1 MGWITE
7 KISNNNEIRTWRDH
21 IPLDWKYTAGVAG
34 ERFLQL
40 LKQGKIQAAI
50 CRSCNKSFLP
60 PKIFCKDCFIQL
72 TEWKEV
78 AGDSGFIYSFTKVRT
93 TDKKEGANTARI
105 IVLVKFEG
113 IEGGLLGRF
122 KTGREEPRIG
132 MKVKPVFKKREN
144 RKGELSDI
152 EYFEKI

>member
-1 MGWITE
+1 MILE
-7 KISNNNEIRTWRDH
+7 KIADNSEIRTWRDH
-21 IPLDWKYTAGVAG
+21 IPLQWKYTAGEAG

-40 LKQGKIQAAI
+40 LKQGKIQAAF
-50 CRSCNKSFLP
+50 CRSCAKSFLP

-78 AGDSGFIYSFTKVRT
+78 PEDSGFIYSFTKVHSPQ
-93 TDKKEGANTARI
+93 KKEDSRI

-132 MKVKPVFKKREN
+132 MKVKPVFRKREP
-144 RKGELSDI
+144 RKGELADI

>member
-1 MGWITE
+1 M
-7 KISNNNEIRTWRDH
+7 
-21 IPLDWKYTAGVAG
+21 
-34 ERFLQL
+34 QL

-60 PKIFCKDCFIQL
+60 PKIFCTDCFIQL
-72 TEWKEV
+72 TERKEV
-78 AGDSGFIYSFTKVRT
+78 TEDSGSIYSFTKVRT
-93 TDKKEGANTARI
+93 TEKKEEANSGRI
-105 IVLVKFEG
+105 IVLVRFEG

>member
-1 MGWITE
+1 LE
-7 KISNNNEIRTWRDH
+7 KITNNQDIRTWRDH
-21 IPLDWKYTAGVAG
+21 IPLDWKYTAGIAG

-40 LKQGKIQAAI
+40 MKQGKIQAAV
-50 CRSCNKSFLP
+50 CRSCNKSYVP

-72 TEWKEV
+72 NEWKEV
-78 AGDSGFIYSFTKVRT
+78 PEDSGYIYSFTKPRGERPSV
-93 TDKKEGANTARI
+93 

-122 KTGREEPRIG
+122 KAGREEPRIG
-132 MKVKPVFKKREN
+132 MKVKPIFKRKDQ
-144 RKGELSDI
+144 RKGEIYDI

>member
-1 MGWITE
+1 ME
-7 KISNNNEIRTWRDH
+7 KISNNSEIRTWRDH
-21 IPLDWKYTAGVAG
+21 IPLDFKYTAGVAG

-40 LKQGKIQAAI
+40 LKQGKIQAAV
-50 CRSCNKSFLP
+50 CRTCNKSFLP
-60 PKIFCKDCFIQL
+60 PKIFCKDCFNQL

-78 AGDSGFIYSFTKVRT
+78 PDDSGFIYSFTKVRSSEE
-93 TDKKEGANTARI
+93 KHSPKL

-113 IEGGLLGRF
+113 IEGGLLGKF
-122 KTGREEPRIG
+122 KMGREEPRIG